1 MRKKIIYIAFDGK
14 EFDTEKECQE
24 HEEKRRDLVKVSRAI
39 NTIKNY
45 CKDSGCHTCPF
56 FDSIYGCKFTVDT
69 PDGWESPSK
78 WEV

>member
-1 MRKKIIYIAFDGK
+1 MREKVTYIAFDGK
-14 EFDTEKECQE
+14 EFDTEMKCRE

-45 CKDSGCHTCPF
+45 CKGNDCSNCPF
-56 FDSIYGCKFTVDT
+56 YGVSDCFCKFKTKI
-69 PDGWESPSK
+69 PSE

>member
-1 MRKKIIYIAFDGK
+1 MREKVTYIAFDGK
-14 EFDTEKECQE
+14 EFDTEMKCRE

-45 CKDSGCHTCPF
+45 CKENDCSNCPF
-56 FDSIYGCKFTVDT
+56 FGYLQGCKFTANT
-69 PDGWESPSK
+69 PED